1 MSAPSGK
8 DEMNGTFPRGLQRRE
23 VCHHKNLGMGSCRV
37 RLALHQRLTKPSSRK
52 KLIEVALKKSWA
64 QLKETGLTPS
74 PKPLPQFQ
82 SYILDQ

>member
-37 RLALHQRLTKPSSRK
+37 RLALHQRLTKPDQLTQ

-64 QLKETGLTPS
+64 QL
-74 PKPLPQFQ
+74 
-82 SYILDQ
+82 